1 MNSLSVHTRRL
12 IVVRIYGGG
21 EYMCGR
27 QGSLG
32 DVFAALR
39 EPKMAIVCEVFHFIL
54 RVIY

>member
-1 MNSLSVHTRRL
+1 M
-12 IVVRIYGGG
+12 RIYGGG